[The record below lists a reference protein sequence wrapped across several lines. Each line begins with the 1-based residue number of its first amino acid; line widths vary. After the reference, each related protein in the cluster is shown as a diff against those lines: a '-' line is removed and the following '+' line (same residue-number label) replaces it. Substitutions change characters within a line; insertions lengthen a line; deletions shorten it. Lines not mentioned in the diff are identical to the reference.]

1 MINKV
6 IIFMLTFATLAGCKQ
21 SKTNME
27 DSQKE
32 IIESYISSYNSFDVD
47 GMLKNLNEN
56 IVFENISNGVVEM
69 KLEGINAFKDQAI
82 AATKYFQEREQKI
95 TSWEFNEMVVSVLID
110 YQGILAIELPNGMKP
125 GDTLKLKGKST
136 FTFLDKTVVK
146 IVDES

>member
-1 MINKV
+1 
-6 IIFMLTFATLAGCKQ
+6 MLTFVTLTGCKQ

-27 DSQKE
+27 DFQKE

-95 TSWEFNEMVVSVLID
+95 TSWEFSEMVVSVQID

-125 GDTLKLKGKST
+125 GAH
-136 FTFLDKTVVK
+136 
-146 IVDES
+146 